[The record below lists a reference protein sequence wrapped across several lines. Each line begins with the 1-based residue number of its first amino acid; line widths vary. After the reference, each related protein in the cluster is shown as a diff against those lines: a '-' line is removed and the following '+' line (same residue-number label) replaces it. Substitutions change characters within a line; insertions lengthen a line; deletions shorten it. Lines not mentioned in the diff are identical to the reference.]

1 MPTTIGEIQE
11 IQTQVSGRRPQWVVQ
26 ASAVTAVNNAPTTAR
41 DGVPVAGSSGRS
53 TVDVALRVESAD
65 NAGVTIQIWVYDDA
79 RASWC
84 RANGGA
90 FTLVDAGGWA
100 EIMRSGPVDRV
111 YIEVTAITSGT
122 LDALVVGPCD
132 VA

>member
-1 MPTTIGEIQE
+1 MPATIGEVQE
-11 IQTQVSGRRPQWVVQ
+11 IQVQVSGRNPKWVNQ
-26 ASAVTAVNNAPTTAR
+26 ATAVTATNGAPASAS

-65 NAGVTIQIWVYDDA
+65 NVGVEIQIWVYD
-79 RASWC
+79 ASRTKWC

-90 FTLVDAGGWA
+90 FTLVDAGGWS
-100 EIMRSGPVDRV
+100 EIMRAGPLDRV

-122 LDALVVGPCD
+122 IDALAVGPCD
-132 VA
+132 VS